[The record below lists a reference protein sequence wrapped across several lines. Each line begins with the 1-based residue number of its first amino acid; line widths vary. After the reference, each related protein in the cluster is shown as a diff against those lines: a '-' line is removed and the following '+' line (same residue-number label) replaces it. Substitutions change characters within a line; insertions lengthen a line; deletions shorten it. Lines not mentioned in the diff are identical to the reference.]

1 MDNVKMEVAERYV
14 EMVGRHKQESLEM
27 VKELSKSTDLG
38 EFEETFYEISEY
50 NNSLYMESEIAK
62 IHHRDMIKKQSRK
75 K

>member
-14 EMVGRHKQESLEM
+14 EMVKRHRQESLEM

-38 EFEETFYEISEY
+38 EFEETFYKISEY
-50 NNSLYMESEIAK
+50 NNSLYRKLEMAK
-62 IHHRDMIKKQSRK
+62 IHYSDMIEEQFRK